1 MATFTSTLKPRLI
14 YIFGI
19 ADDLHQGCLKIG
31 ETTFD
36 REDVSLSLPANDPVL
51 QEVAHA
57 RIQQYTKTAGI
68 PYELLYTELTLH
80 IRGGQISASNDK
92 EVHSILKRSGIAQR
106 DFGTGAREWFV
117 CSLETA
123 KRAIQAAK
131 EGRSSID
138 GAQMTDKHETII
150 LRPEQRAAV
159 DKTIERYQVG
169 NKMLWNAKMRFGKTI
184 TALALA
190 KEQGY
195 QRTIILTHRPVVD
208 DQWFKDYNAI
218 FYGEENWHYGSRLRG
233 ESFASLEKLA
243 KAGGHYIYFA
253 SLQDMRGSQE
263 VGGKYDKNNEVFR
276 TKWDL
281 VIVDEA
287 HEGTRTDL
295 GHSVIDR
302 LTGKLKTSTKL
313 LCLSGTPFNLLGDY
327 TEEETYTWDYIMEQ
341 EAKTEWELHNPGVPN
356 PYANLPALSIYT
368 YDLGRLMGDYT
379 GEAGE
384 DFSFN
389 FREFFRTEDKGDGKG
404 ANFVHEADIDRF
416 LDLLCDGTNPLYP
429 FSTAEF
435 RKLFRHTLWIVP
447 GVAAAK
453 ALSRRLKQH
462 PVFSGFEIVNVAG
475 DGDEEEESADAL
487 QRVNQAIGPDPED
500 SYTITLSCGR
510 LTTGGTIAPWTGVL
524 LLSGGTTTSSASY
537 MQTIFRVQSPYI
549 AHGKMKTDCY
559 AFDFAPDRTLRVLA
573 EAMKVSARPGK
584 QSDGDREKLGQLT
597 NYCPIIAIRGGQME
611 RYDVGRMFAQL
622 KRVFIERVVRGGFED
637 NYLYN
642 EELMKLGDIDIQEFA
657 KLKGI
662 IGETKAMKSTSDIT
676 INDQGFVD
684 EERDDP
690 SSTPKPKSKQAL
702 TDDQIKQIEELKR
715 KKKNR
720 ASAISILRGIS
731 IRMPLLLYGADI
743 PKEKEDELLTID
755 HFTELIDAKSWEEFM
770 PRGVTKQL
778 FARFKRYYDPDIFRE
793 SGKRI
798 REIARSA
805 DKLPVTERIAQITTL
820 FSYFRNPDKET
831 VLTPWR
837 VVNMHLADA
846 LGGYCFWDE
855 GYEAPLSEPRHV
867 TVEGVTDEVF
877 HSRSRILEINS
888 KSGLY
893 PLYAAYSIWRARV
906 AEEEAMYGRVDEVF
920 ARKLWDQTLQENI
933 LVLCKTE
940 MAVSITRRTLV
951 GFRPISVSA
960 RYHKDLVERLSDGQ
974 PETFTAIANTL
985 RDGKHYW
992 KINSNEHMNIDAV
1005 VGNPPY
1011 QIMNQGKGNG
1021 SDPIYHRFIDLAM
1034 ALAPQGSLI
1043 HPARFLFK
1051 AGKTPKDWNQKILD
1065 CEHFRI
1071 VEYWVRSTDVFSSVD
1086 IKGGVATSYWNKA
1099 MKFKPIKF
1107 FSAHEEL
1114 MTIRAKVMEKNPKGE
1129 ALADLVSPR
1138 ELYGIT
1144 QALYVEHPELEG
1156 RQSKGHK
1163 YSLGANIFELF
1174 PELFIESEEQPAP
1187 DMVQVYG
1194 RANNERCYRWVKGNY
1209 ITHPESF
1216 DKYKVIVPKSNGS
1229 GMIGE
1234 IISSPIIGSP
1244 IIGHTDTFISV
1255 GAFDTK
1261 AEAEACLKY
1270 IKTRFARTMLG
1281 ILKVTQDNPKE
1292 TWRLVP
1298 LQDFTSA
1305 SDIDWSDTVAGI
1317 DEQLFAKY
1325 GLDMLEIQFIR
1336 DKVREMI

>member
-19 ADDLHQGCLKIG
+19 ADEQHQGCLKIG

-36 REDVSLSLPANDPVL
+36 REDVSLSLPPNDPVL

-68 PYELLYTELTLH
+68 QYELLYTELTLH
-80 IRGGQISASNDK
+80 IRGGQLSSFNDK
-92 EVHSILKRSGIAQR
+92 EVHSILKRSGVAQR

-138 GAQMTDKHETII
+138 GAQITDEHETII

-159 DKTIERYQVG
+159 DKTVKRYQVS
-169 NKMLWNAKMRFGKTI
+169 NKMLWFAKMRFGKTI
-184 TALALA
+184 TALALV

-208 DQWFKDYNAI
+208 DGWFKDYNSV
-218 FYGEENWHYGSRLRG
+218 FYGEGNWHYGSRQRG

-263 VGGKYDKNNEVFR
+263 VGGKYDKHNEVFR

-287 HEGTRTDL
+287 HEGTHTDL
-295 GHSVIDR
+295 GRSVIDR

-327 TEEETYTWDYIMEQ
+327 TEAETYTWDYMMEQ
-341 EAKTEWELHNPGVPN
+341 EAKSEWELHNPGQPN
-356 PYANLPALSIYT
+356 PYASLPALSIYT

-389 FREFFRTEDKGDGKG
+389 FREFFRTEDKGDGGG
-404 ANFVHEADIDRF
+404 ADFVHGADIDRF

-429 FSTAEF
+429 FSTEEF

-462 PVFSGFEIVNVAG
+462 PVFSGFEIANVAG

-487 QRVNQAIGPDPED
+487 QRVNQAIGPDPEE

-510 LTTGGTIAPWTGVL
+510 LTTGVTIAPWTGVL

-537 MQTIFRVQSPYI
+537 MQTIFRVQSPYT

-584 QSDGDREKLGQLT
+584 QSGEDRRKLGQLT

-622 KRVFIERVVRGGFED
+622 KRVFIERVVRGGFEG

-642 EELMKLGDIDIQEFA
+642 EELMKIDEVEDKEFTKLG
-657 KLKGI
+657 GI
-662 IGETKAMKSTSDIT
+662 IGKAKEKKSTSDIT
-676 INDQGFVD
+676 INAQGFDD

-690 SSTPKPKSKQAL
+690 ATPAKPKTKQAL
-702 TDDQIKQIEELKR
+702 TDDQLKQIEELKE
-715 KKKNR
+715 KKKRREN
-720 ASAISILRGIS
+720 ALFVLRSIS

-743 PKEKEDELLTID
+743 PEDQEDEQLTID
-755 HFTELIDAKSWEEFM
+755 HFTELIDDKSWEEFM

-778 FARFKRYYDPDIFRE
+778 FARLKRYYDPDIFRE

-837 VVNMHLADA
+837 VVNMHLAEA

-855 GYEAPLSEPRHV
+855 AYEAPLSEPRYV

-893 PLYAAYSIWRARV
+893 PLYAAYNIWRARV
-906 AEEEAMYGRVDEVF
+906 AEEEARYGRVDESFV
-920 ARKLWDQTLQENI
+920 RKLWDQTLQENI
-933 LVLCKTE
+933 LVLCKTP

-951 GFRPISVSA
+951 GFRRLDPNLVHA
-960 RYHKDLVERLSDGQ
+960 RYLKDLVERLSDGQ
-974 PETFTAIANTL
+974 TETLTAIANTL

-1011 QIMNQGKGNG
+1011 QISVEGNG
-1021 SDPIYHRFIDLAM
+1021 RSKPIYPLFMDLAYKLSPR
-1034 ALAPQGSLI
+1034 ATLI
-1043 HPARFLFK
+1043 TPARFLFG
-1051 AGKTPKDWNQKILD
+1051 AGLSSSKWKKHLKD
-1065 CEHFRI
+1065 EHFR
-1071 VEYWVRSTDVFSSVD
+1071 VVWYKAKSLDVFPNVD
-1086 IKGGVATSYWNKA
+1086 IKGGVAVTYRDETQVFGA
-1099 MKFKPIKF
+1099 IGDFMAF
-1107 FSAHEEL
+1107 EEL
-1114 MTIRAKVMEKNPKGE
+1114 ITIARKVALLDERPLTDIIYAESSYRFDVSKPKVAELVRTRLGNDKKIITNVFEK
-1129 ALADLVSPR
+1129 L
-1138 ELYGIT
+1138 
-1144 QALYVEHPELEG
+1144 
-1156 RQSKGHK
+1156 
-1163 YSLGANIFELF
+1163 
-1174 PELFIESEEQPAP
+1174 PELFSETKRPGTIGF
-1187 DMVQVYG
+1187 YG
-1194 RANNERCYRWVKGNY
+1194 RTKEGRILRF
-1209 ITHPESF
+1209 IDREFFEPHPAL
-1216 DKYKVIVPKSNGS
+1216 DKYNVLVPEANGS
-1229 GMIGE
+1229 GAIGE
-1234 IISSPIIGSP
+1234 ILSSPIIGEP
-1244 IIGHTDTFISV
+1244 IIGATQTFLTV

-1281 ILKVTQDNPKE
+1281 ILKVTQHNPKE

-1305 SDIDWSDTVAGI
+1305 SDIDWSESVAGI